1 MRIKKFTG
9 TTIQE
14 ATELMKTELGSNAI
28 ILNTRKIA
36 RGGKLQFLG
45 KNGFEITAA
54 IDDVPQNF
62 KSNNVIKNPS
72 QAFKSYLE
80 QSNSPMLEDN
90 PVESLRKVV
99 ERFEERNSNDS
110 SVKRNNL
117 HRDTEQYHQIKGEL
131 EDVKSSLKEI
141 TDHLKYERMPALP
154 DTLKQPYM
162 QLVSSGVEDK
172 IAMNIMQS
180 IYGKLTGEQLQNRTI
195 TERHFLSVL
204 ESLIQTTESVIS
216 KQESQRIIALV
227 GPTGVGKTTTIAKL
241 SAKDKLFRN
250 LDVAVISI
258 DTYRLGAIQQMQI
271 FTDVAK
277 IPMEIVYKPEEMT
290 AVLQKFRNKQ
300 IIYIDTV
307 GRSQRNQ
314 KDLDELQ
321 TFIDAACPH
330 EVHLVI
336 NASIDA
342 KSGLDIL
349 KKFGQLKPTRII
361 FSKVDETASLGNILN
376 ILNGQNIPVSYMTN
390 GQTIPDDISS
400 ASAVKIATMIYS
412 GERNG

>member
-54 IDDVPQNF
+54 IDDMPQNF
-62 KSNNVIKNPS
+62 KSNNVIKNSS

-80 QSNSPMLEDN
+80 QSNSPALEDN

-99 ERFEERNSNDS
+99 ERFEERNSNDGS
-110 SVKRNNL
+110 AKRNNL

-131 EDVKSSLKEI
+131 EDVKASLKEI
-141 TDHLKYERMPALP
+141 TDHIKYERMPALP

-180 IYGKLTGEQLQNRTI
+180 IYGKLSGEQLQNRTI

-216 KQESQRIIALV
+216 KQESQRIIALI

-241 SAKDKLFRN
+241 SANDKLFRN

-290 AVLQKFRNKQ
+290 AALQKFRNKQ

-307 GRSQRNQ
+307 GRSPRNQ
-314 KDLDELQ
+314 KDLEELQ
-321 TFIDAACPH
+321 AFIDAACPH

-349 KKFGQLKPTRII
+349 KKFGLLKPTRII